1 LFKKLYLVFRIA
13 YLTYL
18 HKFTNGEVRQ
28 LEVDYWN
35 ELSDWPSRAYSI

>member
-1 LFKKLYLVFRIA
+1 MCSYFHSKWRLFKKLYLVFRIA

-28 LEVDYWN
+28 LEVDY
-35 ELSDWPSRAYSI
+35 